1 MKKFLI
7 AFAILTSIIALNKHA
22 YSKKVHGIAMHG
34 TPKYASDFENLDYVN
49 PNAPKGGVVKFGSY
63 GSFDNLNRVAFK
75 GSKAA
80 GLGYVNDTLMRRVWD
95 EAFSLY
101 GLIAEKV
108 ELPEDRSS
116 ITFYLNSNATF
127 HDGSPITR
135 DDVLFSLETFQTKGT
150 PNQKKTYGKVV
161 ETQLI
166 GNDGIKMIF
175 ENNEDKELPLIIAG
189 FLPIIPKK
197 FYEDLDVTK
206 TFLDIP
212 LGSGPYQVDSLDP
225 GRQIKYKR
233 VENYWA
239 KDLPVNKG
247 LYNFDTIIYDYYKDS
262 NVLVEAF
269 KVGEYDFRREYNVKR
284 WLSEYD
290 FKAVQNGEVIL
301 TEMNNDRP
309 VGMNGLVMNTRRD
322 IFNNRNVR
330 LALSYAYDHEW
341 INKTIYQNAYVRTD
355 SYFDNSP
362 LASSGLP
369 SKNELEL
376 LNVWKDEIPAEVFT
390 ETFTPPITDGS
401 GNDRKNLLKA
411 KEILEKEG
419 WFVENGK
426 LVKDGKEFK
435 FEFLIVSPS
444 DEKIALAYQS
454 NLKKLGITMDVRT
467 VDSSQYQE
475 RLLSYDFDMIKRYWG
490 VSLSPGNEQQ
500 FYWGSEV
507 GQKDGSRNYP
517 GINSPAV
524 DALIEKLIS
533 ATNREELTT
542 AIHALDR
549 VLLWGHYVVPLYH
562 SNKDR
567 IAYWDFFEYPDEIP
581 LYGIVIESWWINKDK
596 Q

>member
-1 MKKFLI
+1 
-7 AFAILTSIIALNKHA
+7 
-22 YSKKVHGIAMHG
+22 
-34 TPKYASDFENLDYVN
+34 
-49 PNAPKGGVVKFGSY
+49 
-63 GSFDNLNRVAFK
+63 
-75 GSKAA
+75 
-80 GLGYVNDTLMRRVWD
+80 
-95 EAFSLY
+95 
-101 GLIAEKV
+101 
-108 ELPEDRSS
+108 
-116 ITFYLNSNATF
+116 
-127 HDGSPITR
+127 
-135 DDVLFSLETFQTKGT
+135 
-150 PNQKKTYGKVV
+150 
-161 ETQLI
+161 
-166 GNDGIKMIF
+166 
-175 ENNEDKELPLIIAG
+175 
-189 FLPIIPKK
+189 
-197 FYEDLDVTK
+197 
-206 TFLDIP
+206 
-212 LGSGPYQVDSLDP
+212 
-225 GRQIKYKR
+225 
-233 VENYWA
+233 
-239 KDLPVNKG
+239 
-247 LYNFDTIIYDYYKDS
+247 
-262 NVLVEAF
+262 
-269 KVGEYDFRREYNVKR
+269 
-284 WLSEYD
+284 
-290 FKAVQNGEVIL
+290 
-301 TEMNNDRP
+301 
-309 VGMNGLVMNTRRD
+309 
-322 IFNNRNVR
+322 
-330 LALSYAYDHEW
+330 
-341 INKTIYQNAYVRTD
+341 
-355 SYFDNSP
+355 
-362 LASSGLP
+362 
-369 SKNELEL
+369 L
-376 LNVWKDEIPAEVFT
+376 LNVWKDAITAEVFT
-390 ETFTPPITDGS
+390 ETVTPPITDGS

-419 WFVENGK
+419 WFVEDGK